1 MQVPLMMLHG
11 GKRSSVC
18 LSHADPKHRL
28 CVSTSVLA
36 ECVRTKYKL
45 TPEEFVVV
53 IVSMSTDFSPK
64 CISGIPGWG
73 DIVRLSAAFL
83 RGTNTTVVTGG
94 ALDIAMFMRMI
105 HSVSLHKKA
114 SKVLLKTTEDKKRV
128 EWVLRYWLCLEDGN
142 CS

>member
-28 CVSTSVLA
+28 CVNTAVLA
-36 ECVRTKYKL
+36 ECIRTKYKL

-53 IVSMSTDFSPK
+53 AISLSTDFSPR
-64 CISGIPGWG
+64 CVSGIPGWT
-73 DIVRLSAAFL
+73 DIARLCAAFL
-83 RGTNTTVVTGG
+83 RNSNANVVNDGV
-94 ALDIAMFMRMI
+94 LDMPTFMRML

-114 SKVLLKTTEDKKRV
+114 SKVLLQTAEDKKRV
-128 EWVLRYWLCLEDGN
+128 MWVTAYWTNLIDERVN
-142 CS
+142 